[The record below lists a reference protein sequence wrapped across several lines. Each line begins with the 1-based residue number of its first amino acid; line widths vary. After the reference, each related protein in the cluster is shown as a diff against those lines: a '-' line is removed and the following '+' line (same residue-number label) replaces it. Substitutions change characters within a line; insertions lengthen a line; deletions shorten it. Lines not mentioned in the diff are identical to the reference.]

1 MDDDD
6 LKNCFAMFILGGE
19 VMRGEFIDPH
29 AIWRLAD
36 EMVKEKNGFND
47 GIVAIRK
54 KKYVRKNES

>member
-1 MDDDD
+1 
-6 LKNCFAMFILGGE
+6 MFILGGQ
-19 VMRGEFIDPH
+19 VMRGQFIDPH

-36 EMVKEKNGFND
+36 EMVKEKNVLDD

>member
-36 EMVKEKNGFND
+36 EMVKEKKRF
-47 GIVAIRK
+47 
-54 KKYVRKNES
+54 